1 MYFLWNQLGVSC
13 LTGMAVII
21 LGIPCTSRASLYM
34 KTLQRQLSKIRD
46 ERIKLTNEVLSG
58 MKVIKL
64 QAWEKEFQ
72 NRILEVRSNEL
83 HVFRKYAIAQSIA
96 GVLATSIPLLVS
108 TTTFITYIALGNSL
122 DVATALTSLAL
133 FEVLRFP
140 LFMLPQVIN
149 NVIEARVSI
158 DRISNFLLQSEYQ
171 PIPSYPLKKPGIL
184 LENASLVW
192 ESAVQK
198 WYVTQQNKY
207 GISLP
212 PSLKPTVFQ
221 QMITP
226 LQESLK
232 EGFKNTIAWISC
244 GKIIIFSPSSTTAA
258 SGASSVSTVK
268 VLSEEEMNL
277 LIKEALLMDAET
289 LVKELQA
296 ELKKY
301 QKYQTLDYY
310 HDSDEAEEGQE
321 GETNE
326 RSELISSDYLNSLN
340 NRNINPYAT
349 SQTDENRFYKVSFDQ
364 FGGSKKGKESSG
376 ETKKGEIKKELIND
390 GNSSKSVNDGS
401 ALAVVEKVERSLLT
415 LAHVNLFSYEGQ
427 LISIIGQVGSG
438 KSSLLNSLL
447 GNLRYANGTIAI
459 KGRIAYASQLPFIQ
473 NSTLKDNI
481 LYGKPFD
488 EQKYEETLR
497 MCALLP
503 DLAVL
508 PAGDMTEVS

>member
-1 MYFLWNQLGVSC
+1 MYLLWNQLGVSC

-21 LGIPCTSRASLYM
+21 LGIPCTSKASLYM
-34 KTLQRQLSKIRD
+34 KVLQRELSGIRD

-83 HVFRKYAIAQSIA
+83 RVFRKYAIAGSIA
-96 GVLATSIPLLVS
+96 GVLSTSIPLLVS
-108 TTTFITYIALGNSL
+108 TTTFITYVALGNSL

-158 DRISNFLLQSEYQ
+158 DRISSFLLQPEYQ

-192 ESAVQK
+192 ESAIQK
-198 WYVTQQNKY
+198 WYLTQLTRNGNQLT
-207 GISLP
+207 S
-212 PSLKPTVFQ
+212 SVKPTVFQ

-226 LQESLK
+226 LQEQAK
-232 EGFKNTIAWISC
+232 ESFKNTIAWISC
-244 GKIIIFSPSSTTAA
+244 GKIIIFSPSSSTP
-258 SGASSVSTVK
+258 SSSSSTPNSVK

-289 LVKELQA
+289 LVRELQT

-310 HDSDEAEEGQE
+310 HENDDDDDE
-321 GETNE
+321 GEANE
-326 RSELISSDYLNSLN
+326 RSQLIASDYLNSLN
-340 NRNINPYAT
+340 NRNINPYST
-349 SQTDENRFYKVSFDQ
+349 SDESSYYKISFDQ
-364 FGGSKKGKESSG
+364 FGGSSKGNEKKKEDKKESKKG
-376 ETKKGEIKKELIND
+376 LIND
-390 GNSSKSVNDGS
+390 DNNSMKSVKDKGTNVID
-401 ALAVVEKVERSLLT
+401 KVERSLLT
-415 LAHVNLFSYEGQ
+415 LAHINLFSYEGQ

-459 KGRIAYASQLPFIQ
+459 KGKIAYASQLPFIQ

-508 PAGDMTEVS
+508 PAGDMTEVCC